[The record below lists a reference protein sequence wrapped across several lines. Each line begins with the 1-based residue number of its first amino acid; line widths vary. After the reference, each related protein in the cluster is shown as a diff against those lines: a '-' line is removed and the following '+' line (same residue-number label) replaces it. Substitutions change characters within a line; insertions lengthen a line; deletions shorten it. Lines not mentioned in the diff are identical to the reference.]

1 MKLGG
6 FHVLLLKETWWS
18 REFLVRGKKSTRNVV
33 VVCDPGNWSTVQKE
47 KKRNKL
53 ILCGL
58 FSLGRIHTIERI
70 IPLTRWW
77 LFRVFDRRRWW
88 PIKNSRAREFLF
100 PTSLGAIYKIKS
112 SLETRF
118 SLWIITKLKAC
129 LSTCFGWLTRGT
141 ESVAK
146 FRSINNF

>member
-1 MKLGG
+1 MSFCSKRLDGHANFLSEEKSQRG
-6 FHVLLLKETWWS
+6 TLLSSAIPGIDRL
-18 REFLVRGKKSTRNVV
+18 FKK
-33 VVCDPGNWSTVQKE
+33 
-47 KKRNKL
+47 KKKKNKL